1 MFLAKRTAWIKAQRY
16 AGGQSILEMNIDK
29 FGLGGNN
36 AKSQNS
42 HICSLEV
49 GQGREDNLEESL
61 ELFL

>member
-36 AKSQNS
+36 AKSQNRRGN
-42 HICSLEV
+42 CEGLAEAV
-49 GQGREDNLEESL
+49 GV
-61 ELFL
+61 